1 MTQQNLISLS
11 LTADD
16 YAEIDNHLNQIE
28 QKLTGLI
35 ELPLATRR
43 KLMKMGDKS
52 EAFCRSTLGLLGEA
66 PEVVP
71 PGLNVTDA
79 LQDLAQLDFIRGRT
93 RRVRRLLGRLEDS
106 ETALGSDV
114 MTASLAGYA
123 MLKVMGKGS
132 GLEALRGGV
141 ARRFIRSRPAS
152 PDAQGPKGN
161 PPQPEQ

>member
-1 MTQQNLISLS
+1 MAHQNLISLS

-43 KLMKMGDKS
+43 RLIKMGDKS
-52 EAFCRSTLGLLGEA
+52 EAFCRGTLGLLGDT

-71 PGLNVTDA
+71 PGLNVADA
-79 LQDLAQLDFIRGRT
+79 VQDLSQLDFIRSRT

-114 MTASLAGYA
+114 MAASLAGYA

-132 GLEALRGGV
+132 GLEALRGDV
-141 ARRFIRSRPAS
+141 SRRFGRTRTATPEA
-152 PDAQGPKGN
+152 DA
-161 PPQPEQ
+161 PQADN

>member
-11 LTADD
+11 LTAED

-28 QKLTGLI
+28 QKFAGLI
-35 ELPLATRR
+35 ELPVNTRR

-52 EAFCRSTLGLLGEA
+52 EAFCRGTLGLLDES

-71 PGLNVTDA
+71 PGLDVAEA

-114 MTASLAGYA
+114 MTASLTGYA
-123 MLKVMGKGS
+123 MLKVLGKGS
-132 GLEALRGGV
+132 GMEALRSDMS
-141 ARRFIRSRPAS
+141 RRFARNRPL
-152 PDAQGPKGN
+152 GPQEEA
-161 PPQPEQ
+161 PQEQ

>member
-1 MTQQNLISLS
+1 MAHQNLISLS
-11 LTADD
+11 LTTDD
-16 YAEIDNHLNQIE
+16 YAEIDNHLSQIE

-52 EAFCRSTLGLLGEA
+52 EAFCRGTLGLLEEN
-66 PEVVP
+66 PDVVP
-71 PGLNVTDA
+71 PGLNVPDA
-79 LQDLAQLDFIRGRT
+79 LQDLSHLDAIRSRT

-114 MTASLAGYA
+114 MAASLAGYA

-132 GLEALRGGV
+132 GLEALRGDV
-141 ARRFIRSRPAS
+141 SRRFSRSRPVV
-152 PDAQGPKGN
+152 PDTGV
-161 PPQPEQ
+161 PPADN

>member
-1 MTQQNLISLS
+1 MRQNRIALNYPQSSLDAIDAALDVLDTEFANLIG
-11 LTADD
+11 LTND
-16 YAEIDNHLNQIE
+16 ERRQLN
-28 QKLTGLI
+28 
-35 ELPLATRR
+35 
-43 KLMKMGDKS
+43 KMGDKS

-141 ARRFIRSRPAS
+141 ARRFTRSRPAG
-152 PDAQGPKGN
+152 PDAQAPKGN